1 MGVAC
6 FLARSHENACQQQKV
21 YMPTLARK
29 CVPFT
34 PFDRELSKSRIALV
48 TAAGVHRKDQQP
60 FNIEDE
66 LGDLTF
72 RSISD
77 DVVVSELM
85 VSHHH
90 YDHTDADQ
98 DINVVFPIERLREL
112 QTEGLICEVAKS
124 NVGYMGYSMQLK
136 RMYEEV
142 APQIAEHIDKI
153 AKADAVVLTG
163 GCPDV
168 CHRTIVA
175 VQREIELRGIPTVLI
190 TVSPLASQQMRPP
203 RAMYPRGFKVGN
215 SLGRPFMND
224 LQKRVLLDALM
235 LLKAPARPGEI
246 IEFDYPEYQVSA
258 DAQEI

>member
-1 MGVAC
+1 M
-6 FLARSHENACQQQKV
+6 SI
-21 YMPTLARK
+21 LARK

-48 TAAGVHRKDQQP
+48 TAAGVHRKDQEP
-60 FNIEDE
+60 FNIADE

-72 RSISD
+72 RVIAD
-77 DVVVSELM
+77 DVQPADLM

-112 QTEGLICEVAKS
+112 QTEGVIGEVAQA

-142 APQIAEHIDKI
+142 APQIALFIDKT
-153 AKADAVVLTG
+153 AKADAVILTG

-175 VQREIELRGIPTVLI
+175 VQREIEMRGIPTILI
-190 TVSPLASQQMRPP
+190 TVSPIASKQMRPP
-203 RAMYPRGFKVGN
+203 RAMYPRRFKIGN
-215 SLGRPFMND
+215 SLGRPFMPE
-224 LQKRVLLDALM
+224 LQKKVLLDALM

-246 IEFDYPEYQVSA
+246 IEFDYPEYPA
-258 DAQEI
+258 FEDIQEI